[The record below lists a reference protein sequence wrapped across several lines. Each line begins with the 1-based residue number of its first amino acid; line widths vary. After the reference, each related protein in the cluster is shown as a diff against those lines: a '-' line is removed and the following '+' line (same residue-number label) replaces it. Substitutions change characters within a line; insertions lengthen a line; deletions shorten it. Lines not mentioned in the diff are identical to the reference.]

1 MILLLFAIVVRL
13 SRFSFRSINDLFVQ
27 CASSVEHAFIG
38 LLVTFLVYVLFYD
51 WLFTEWSVYPL
62 IDPFCSDFVS
72 SCVVWFMPFR
82 NSLFPMGM
90 LTLGSLHA
98 GPSWFRRTRFNND

>member
-1 MILLLFAIVVRL
+1 MIDIVVW
-13 SRFSFRSINDLFVQ
+13 FSCFPFRSINDLFVQ

-38 LLVTFLVYVLFYD
+38 LLVAFLVYVLFYD

-72 SCVVWFMPFR
+72 SCVVWFNAF
-82 NSLFPMGM
+82 SHKLVSHGH
-90 LTLGSLHA
+90 GD
-98 GPSWFRRTRFNND
+98 PSWFYRTGFSDDEIQNLDFIWS